1 MSNDLTIAAN
11 LGSQLATY
19 KIREA
24 IRKISSGKRT
34 FFGGGASTSSANSIA
49 AEGAANYSAS
59 LNLDDALA
67 ALRVAQT
74 SLDEIASLNQRLA
87 ELGLLQSNN
96 SLLSTEDT
104 ASLNKETAAITSA
117 IDNIVSNTK
126 FNNVAMLGTSDV
138 SLSIG
143 AGAYGTNPLT
153 ITIGGISSIASV
165 TAASNATSTANTLK
179 TTLGT
184 DQGQVN
190 GATSAGKARRNTT
203 STSAALLKAAAESIE
218 SVDIA
223 LETAKLTKNI
233 LLNKVSL
240 SLSAQANSLNKSK
253 LDLLG

>member
-67 ALRVAQT
+67 ALRVAQI

-117 IDNIVSNTK
+117 IDNIVSNINNDFNKLNEEK
-126 FNNVAMLGTSDV
+126 FNYIENVKIIEPLPE
-138 SLSIG
+138 SLSV
-143 AGAYGTNPLT
+143 
-153 ITIGGISSIASV
+153 SV
-165 TAASNATSTANTLK
+165 N
-179 TTLGT
+179 
-184 DQGQVN
+184 Q
-190 GATSAGKARRNTT
+190 
-203 STSAALLKAAAESIE
+203 
-218 SVDIA
+218 
-223 LETAKLTKNI
+223 
-233 LLNKVSL
+233 
-240 SLSAQANSLNKSK
+240 NKSCIK
-253 LDLLG
+253 QRKTNSNNNTDYKYNNRTTIAHGKFQFYDDIVEFKHFITFKS

>member
-117 IDNIVSNTK
+117 IDNIVSNTTATLRDL
-126 FNNVAMLGTSDV
+126 NLNPSDV
-138 SLSIG
+138 EKEMEKWLWRYRS
-143 AGAYGTNPLT
+143 
-153 ITIGGISSIASV
+153 GGQF
-165 TAASNATSTANTLK
+165 ANMK
-179 TTLGT
+179 
-184 DQGQVN
+184 
-190 GATSAGKARRNTT
+190 
-203 STSAALLKAAAESIE
+203 
-218 SVDIA
+218 
-223 LETAKLTKNI
+223 
-233 LLNKVSL
+233 
-240 SLSAQANSLNKSK
+240 
-253 LDLLG
+253 